1 MVRPRGGD
9 FVYNQQELQKL
20 FVQINEIGALKKK
33 NKDVLIESIVTGVLT
48 KENKVDE
55 EVME

>member
-1 MVRPRGGD
+1 
-9 FVYNQQELQKL
+9 LKL

-33 NKDVLIESIVTGVLT
+33 NKDALIESIVTGVLT
-48 KENKVDE
+48 KDNKVNE

>member
-9 FVYNQQELQKL
+9 FVYNQQELLKL